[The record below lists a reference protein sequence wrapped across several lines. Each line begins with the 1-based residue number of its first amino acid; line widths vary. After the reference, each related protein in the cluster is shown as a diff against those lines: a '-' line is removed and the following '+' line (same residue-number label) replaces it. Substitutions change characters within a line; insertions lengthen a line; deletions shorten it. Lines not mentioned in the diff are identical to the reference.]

1 MASTTS
7 AGVGRSG
14 SPMPSEMTSMP
25 AARFSRTL
33 RSSSANRYG
42 GMRSRRLLGCMQ
54 LLQEFVGELPPVY
67 RDGPTGQG
75 HVQILVD
82 LHLELP
88 PVEAHRHRAVA
99 AAQDVGDGGARG
111 ARAGGHGLPHPPLE
125 DPRAHYPGR
134 DLTGERHVGAVRKQ
148 LVVFDRGADLGESQL
163 LEPLLHEDRALRVA
177 N

>member
-1 MASTTS
+1 MASRNSWRPRLLGYRCVPGSATASCMASTTN

-54 LLQEFVGELPPVY
+54 LLEEFVGQLPPVY
-67 RDGPTGQG
+67 RDGPTGQV

-82 LHLELP
+82 LHPELT
-88 PVEAHRHRAVA
+88 PVEAHRHRAV
-99 AAQDVGDGGARG
+99 
-111 ARAGGHGLPHPPLE
+111 
-125 DPRAHYPGR
+125 
-134 DLTGERHVGAVRKQ
+134 
-148 LVVFDRGADLGESQL
+148 
-163 LEPLLHEDRALRVA
+163 
-177 N
+177 